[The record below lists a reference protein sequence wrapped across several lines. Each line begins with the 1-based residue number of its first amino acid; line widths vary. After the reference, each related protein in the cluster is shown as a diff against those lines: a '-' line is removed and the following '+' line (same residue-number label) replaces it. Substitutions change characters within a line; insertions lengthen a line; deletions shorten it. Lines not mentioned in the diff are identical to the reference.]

1 MNADEIAYIKSLN
14 AAEYRLKELAWA
26 DLKSSHD
33 VKRTHGF
40 IAWKAGKSGVHLD
53 DCSGAEIV
61 YGDTDSLFVNF
72 NVDASSDA
80 RKAIVDT
87 IELTENAGK
96 FVTQNLKSP
105 HDFEYDK
112 VFYPFII
119 FSKKRY
125 VGNKYEESPDDFKQ
139 TSMGIVLKRRDNAP
153 LLKTIYGGAIQILL
167 NERNFLKAV
176 EFVKDKCAEMTKG
189 KTSFYQLTIT
199 KSLRA
204 EYRTPTPPPHRIL
217 ADRMR
222 ERDPGNAPS
231 AGERIGYIYVK
242 PPPGQPI
249 PSLQGDRIETPEYIK
264 EHGLSPDVKYYIEHQ
279 LMNPL
284 SQLFALKV
292 EEIPGFI
299 MPASTNATISIQQ
312 KESIAGDLL
321 FGSALKICD
330 NQSDIRSFF
339 STGERKSPRLAT
351 AAPVVAK
358 PQKQVTLT
366 GFLVPQEPQSFAST
380 KALLEEIAREKEK
393 KKKSVSPP
401 PKGEKTEKAKRAKKT
416 PGVKVDA

>member
-1 MNADEIAYIKSLN
+1 
-14 AAEYRLKELAWA
+14 
-26 DLKSSHD
+26 
-33 VKRTHGF
+33 
-40 IAWKAGKSGVHLD
+40 
-53 DCSGAEIV
+53 
-61 YGDTDSLFVNF
+61 
-72 NVDASSDA
+72 
-80 RKAIVDT
+80 
-87 IELTENAGK
+87 
-96 FVTQNLKSP
+96 
-105 HDFEYDK
+105 
-112 VFYPFII
+112 
-119 FSKKRY
+119 
-125 VGNKYEESPDDFKQ
+125 
-139 TSMGIVLKRRDNAP
+139 MGIVLKRRDNAP

-176 EFVKDKCAEMTKG
+176 EFVREKSMELVTG
-189 KTSFYQLTIT
+189 KTSTYQLTIT

-204 EYRTPTPPPHRIL
+204 TYKTTPPPHKIL
-217 ADRMR
+217 ADRMK

-231 AGERIGYIYVK
+231 AGERIGYIYIS
-242 PPPGQPI
+242 PPTGQVA
-249 PSLQGDRIETPEYIK
+249 PSLQGDRIETPEYMK
-264 EHGLSPDVKYYIEHQ
+264 ANNLVPDVRYYIEHQ

-351 AAPVVAK
+351 ATAVIAK

-401 PKGEKTEKAKRAKKT
+401 PLPKGEKGEKAEKAKRAKKT